1 MAFQITGVSGV
12 CSGADKRKQ
21 QSYAGLWVTGL
32 WEENQPVA
40 SNVEKCFHLMTSAWV
55 VLSIVSSHVIQ
66 CYNSRDVFIP
76 AIQQDCFTR
85 TTTIAWLLLYQW
97 SNPGWYGYSW
107 PWQTHD
113 DVIKWKHFPRYW
125 PFVRGIHRS
134 PVNSPHKGQWH
145 GALMFSFICV
155 RINGWVNNREV
166 GDLRRYR
173 NVQQW
178 YRYLKGYL
186 PITTPSTARHMKI
199 YLVWYAHCC
208 NVLGFVMV
216 RLLVLP
222 YSLFHRHSLGAFYL
236 SS

>member
-1 MAFQITGVSGV
+1 MANFKRFTVNIIKMTQALSWSHNEGDGVSNHRRFNRLIRHR
-12 CSGADKRKQ
+12 SKKTAKLR
-21 QSYAGLWVTGL
+21 VTGL

-40 SNVEKCFHLMTSAWV
+40 GGFPSQRASNEEKCFHLMTSSWV
-55 VLSIVSSHVIQ
+55 VLSFVSSHVIQ

-76 AIQQDCFTR
+76 AIQQDCFTC

-173 NVQQW
+173 
-178 YRYLKGYL
+178 
-186 PITTPSTARHMKI
+186 
-199 YLVWYAHCC
+199 AHYD
-208 NVLGFVMV
+208 VIVMYNNDTGTW
-216 RLLVLP
+216 RATFL
-222 YSLFHRHSLGAFYL
+222 
-236 SS
+236 